1 MIDFCEMIRELNP
14 KIEMVRD
21 EGAMLPE
28 DIDYAET
35 ASIIEEDKVEKA
47 SPYETLVF
55 VDSRRRTF
63 ESINIHGYIAL
74 LSQIVTGAVVFEN
87 GRCQALFSPNKGPE
101 SKLVLAI
108 PHTLA
113 KILDVNG
120 EDVRIGNLVCR
131 VAIGNNA
138 KIALDSFMQE
148 LERVHVSK
156 YTNDFLTIKDGSID
170 FATPSFQV
178 ERGPVGLVKN
188 IQKAFVSFEVFK
200 AYSSMRKSQR
210 SKCISTKLVT
220 DNSLLRI
227 MSYLKLVGTSGLRG
241 LVRIETIIEEERFG
255 STKYQ
260 IFETFNR
267 LASTLSVLVDEN
279 FFIPRA
285 PEDTL
290 PVIFLERCL
299 DRYFYNP
306 RYIHCS
312 VVEAFGGRETIM

>member
-1 MIDFCEMIRELNP
+1 MIDLSEVIKELNP
-14 KIEMVRD
+14 KVEMVRD
-21 EGAMLPE
+21 EGTMLPE
-28 DIDYAET
+28 DIDYAQA
-35 ASIIEEDKVEKA
+35 ASIIEEDNVEKA
-47 SPYETLVF
+47 PLYETLVF

-63 ESINIHGYIAL
+63 ESINILGYVAL
-74 LSQIVTGAVVFEN
+74 LSQIVTGAVVFED
-87 GRCQALFSPNKGPE
+87 GRCQTLFSPGQGPE

-108 PHTLA
+108 PHALA
-113 KILDVNG
+113 KILGIN
-120 EDVRIGNLVCR
+120 EEYVRLGNLICR
-131 VAIGNNA
+131 VAIGNSA

-148 LERVHVSK
+148 LERVHVSR
-156 YTNDFLTIKDGSID
+156 YTDDFLTIKDGSID
-170 FATPSFQV
+170 FATPSFQI

-188 IQKAFVSFEVFK
+188 IQKAFVSFEVFT
-200 AYSSMRKSQR
+200 AYSSMQKSQR
-210 SKCISTKLVT
+210 SKSISTKLVT
-220 DNSLLRI
+220 DNTLLRI
-227 MSYLKLVGTSGLRG
+227 MSYLKLVATSGLRG